1 MLLVDGV
8 PLNRQGTEVDWLRVF
23 WGVHTDGAA
32 PPSFTTIAR
41 WIRDCGT
48 LGDVSAYQDLDEC
61 ADARPGDS
69 LEVNWNANVPDTAH
83 NIDQ

>member
-1 MLLVDGV
+1 M
-8 PLNRQGTEVDWLRVF
+8 NRQGTEVDWLRVF

-48 LGDVSAYQDLDEC
+48 LGDVSAYQDLDVC

-69 LEVNWNANVPDTAH
+69 LEVTWNANVPDWAH
-83 NIDQ
+83 NVGQ